1 MVNVKGYSTG
11 NFLRPEDAKGKTAT
25 ITGEGFLNT
34 DTPFDREILEIPI
47 KLEDNTELTYGMNKT
62 SSGNLMEAWGEDTKS
77 WVGKK
82 IRFEVLK
89 QNVRGAMKDIIY
101 AYPLAEDKPD
111 PRVVEEKQF

>member
-1 MVNVKGYSTG
+1 MVNIKGYSTG
-11 NFLRPEDAKGKTAT
+11 NFLRPEDARGKIAV

-47 KLEDNTELTYGMNKT
+47 RLDNDTELTYGMNKT
-62 SSGNLMEAWGEDTKS
+62 SSGNLMEAFGEDTKD

-89 QNVRGAMKDIIY
+89 QNVKGAMKEIIY
-101 AYPLAEDKPD
+101 AYPLEESPD
-111 PRVVEEKQF
+111 PKVVEEKQF